1 MYDPVADI
9 ERLIDAAKA
18 APSVLNTQPW
28 LFQIVANDRINLRAQ
43 PERRLLHMDPQGREL
58 LISCGAALFNLRLAL
73 RVAGHDPIVWLMPG
87 DELMPGGKVQ
97 PDLLGSVEIVTT
109 RAHPPAI
116 IERQLYE
123 QIWRRHTN
131 RQPFE
136 KKPVGFNIIA
146 ELESAA
152 WKEQTHLWVLH
163 QRETRM
169 LLADIKEANR
179 KVSEDIDWR
188 EYLAELRKYTNEP
201 ILSRGLG
208 IPPEAFGPLPA
219 NGHVPYR
226 DLGLEWHGHAE
237 RERKRFDKHTRLLA
251 LSTNTNTR
259 IDWLRAGMGLQR
271 LLLTAARLGVV
282 ASFYTQPLE
291 PSNEK
296 ARLQNPK
303 LQWTRFPQMI
313 MRVGYCKLSAAE
325 TPRLDNDGLW
335 EDLRT

>member
-1 MYDPVADI
+1 MQP
-9 ERLIDAAKA
+9 RP

-28 LFQIVANDRINLRAQ
+28 LFQIVASDRINLRAQ
-43 PERRLLHMDPQGREL
+43 PERRLRHMDPQGREL

-73 RVAGHDPIVWLMPG
+73 RVAGHDPIVWLMPR
-87 DELMPGGKVQ
+87 DELMPGGEDQ

-109 RAHPPAI
+109 RAHPSAI
-116 IERQLYE
+116 TERQLYE

-136 KKPVGFNIIA
+136 KKPVGFNIVA

-152 WKEQTHLWVLH
+152 WKERTHLWLLH
-163 QRETRM
+163 QRETRV
-169 LLADIKEANR
+169 LLADIKEADR
-179 KVSEDIDWR
+179 KVNEDLDWR
-188 EYLAELRKYTNEP
+188 EYRAELRQYTNEP
-201 ILSRGLG
+201 MLSRGLG
-208 IPPEAFGPLPA
+208 IPPEALGPLPA

-237 RERKRFDKHTRLLA
+237 RERKRFDKRTRLLA

-271 LLLTAARLGVV
+271 VLLTAVRLGVV

-296 ARLQNPK
+296 SRPRDPRS
-303 LQWTRFPQMI
+303 QWTRFPQMI
-313 MRVGYCKLSAAE
+313 MRVGYCKLPAAQ
-325 TPRLDNDGLW
+325 TPRLDNDDLW
-335 EDLRT
+335 EDLRPSAGSLG